1 MKLKRNKLWLFII
14 FIGLSIVLK
23 LMRGEVMNTYTLE
36 DLLLLDMGY
45 EYDEITYL
53 DDSFKYEKSIL
64 NGDNLSFYNGGVLLD
79 VMLIIPKILS
89 RDSPQLTLIFLIFL
103 NIYIVFQIY
112 KLFGNQSHK
121 LDLLV
126 LPYLSYLTISPN
138 KEIYTIF
145 ALCILSPMAIKNN
158 FYKIKDNSY
167 LKTFF
172 NIFRVSIGVL
182 TILSIFLGRT
192 KIFLAMI
199 FFYLILWILKIFF
212 SNKIEI
218 KNIFKKSNIKYLVIL
233 ILGFFVTISVYSFSS
248 IYFKIIYDFNA
259 YSTQAST
266 SNQDLLFKLL
276 SLPFAITAPFPFIF
290 SALFDLRKIF
300 SLYNFGIFNYYILT
314 FLSFYRIRLIYS
326 EIIRKNF
333 IWFFLNKKYISSIF
347 LTSFLVV
354 LQGNEVTR
362 QVITLSFPLMHFLNN
377 EKINYRSP
385 INL

>member
-1 MKLKRNKLWLFII
+1 
-14 FIGLSIVLK
+14 
-23 LMRGEVMNTYTLE
+23 MNNYTLE
-36 DLLLLDMGY
+36 DLILLDQGF

-53 DDSFKYEKSIL
+53 DDSFKYEKTLL
-64 NGDNLSFYNGGVLLD
+64 NGDNLNFYNGGILLD

-89 RDSPQLTLIFLIFL
+89 RESPQLTLIFLIFL

-112 KLFGNQSHK
+112 KLFGNQSNK
-121 LDLLV
+121 FDLLV

-172 NIFRVSIGVL
+172 NFLRVSIGVL

-192 KIFLAMI
+192 KIFVAMI
-199 FFYLILWILKIFF
+199 IFYLILWILKIFI

-218 KNIFKKSNIKYLVIL
+218 KNIFKKSNIKYIVIL
-233 ILGFFVTISVYSFSS
+233 ILGFFVTISIYSFSS
-248 IYFKIIYDFNA
+248 VYFKIIYDFNA
-259 YSTQAST
+259 YSSQT
-266 SNQDLLFKLL
+266 SSSEQNILFQLV
-276 SLPFAITAPFPFIF
+276 SLPFAVTAPFPFIF
-290 SALFDLRKIF
+290 SALFDLRNIF
-300 SLYNFGIFNYYILT
+300 SLFNFEILNDYILT
-314 FLSFYRIRLIYS
+314 IVSFYRIKLIYS

-333 IWFFLNKKYISSIF
+333 IWFFLNNKYISSIF